1 MLPFLNRKEEQ
12 NRLEKLIRRPEG
24 SLAVLY
30 GRRRCGKSRL
40 IHEVL
45 PKGRSVYYVGDDRE
59 RALQRAGLASE
70 IARLIPGFDRVTYPE
85 WDALFARWWDETK
98 PGMVLA
104 LDEFPALVSAAKEI
118 PSLLQKHFDHKQSRG
133 AHLILAGSSQSMMQ
147 GLVLDRTA
155 PLFGR
160 ASEILNIS
168 PLPAGWIQ
176 RALKVKDPVEAV
188 EAYSVW
194 GGVPRYWELAA
205 EHPNLDSAL
214 QDIVLSPLGAL
225 YEEPTRILLDDMR
238 DMTQVNS
245 ILSLIGRGC
254 HRSSEIAGRLRK
266 PATSLSR
273 PLQRLVE
280 LGLIRRISPFGISP
294 RQSKR
299 TTYQISDP
307 FLLFWFR
314 VVEPNRS
321 QLEARQT
328 KTVAL
333 DIRRSFPHHI
343 GGIWEELA
351 RESVP
356 RIEIWNRTWRPASR
370 WWGTNL
376 DREQM
381 EIDIVAESSDGRS
394 VLLGEAKWSD
404 KANPASLLRELQQKA
419 ESAPFVRGRKVYFAL
434 WLKQSATAP
443 KEAKV
448 LRPRDVL
455 RSLR

>member
-1 MLPFLNRKEEQ
+1 MLPFLDRKEEK
-12 NRLEKLIRRPEG
+12 NRLEKLLRRPEG
-24 SLAVLY
+24 SLGVLF

-40 IHEVL
+40 IHEIL
-45 PKGRSVYYVGDDRE
+45 PKSRSVYYVGDDRE
-59 RALQRAGLASE
+59 SALQRAGLARE
-70 IARLIPGFDRVTYPE
+70 IARVVPGFDRVTYPE

-118 PSLLQKHFDHKQSRG
+118 PSLLQKHIDHKQSKG
-133 AHLILAGSSQSMMQ
+133 AHIILAGSSQSMMQ

-160 ASEILNIS
+160 ASEILKIP

-176 RALKVKDPVEAV
+176 RALSITDPIEALR
-188 EAYSVW
+188 AYSVW

-205 EHPNLDSAL
+205 EHPNLDGAL
-214 QDIVLSPLGAL
+214 QQIVLSPLGAL

-254 HRSSEIAGRLRK
+254 HRSSEIAGRLGK

-280 LGLIRRISPFGISP
+280 LGLIRRMVPFGASS
-294 RQSKR
+294 RQAKR
-299 TTYQISDP
+299 TLYQIADP
-307 FLLFWFR
+307 FLMFWFR
-314 VVEPNRS
+314 FVEPNRS

-328 KTVAL
+328 KTVTL
-333 DIRRSFPHHI
+333 DIHRRFPHHI
-343 GGIWEELA
+343 GETWEELA
-351 RESVP
+351 RRSVP
-356 RIEIWNRTWRPASR
+356 CTKIWNQIWRPASR

-376 DREQM
+376 DREPM
-381 EIDIVAESSDGRS
+381 ELDVVAESSDGHS
-394 VLLGEAKWSD
+394 LLIGEAKWAD
-404 KANPASLLRELQQKA
+404 EEDPARLLRNLQRKA
-419 ESAPFVRGRKVYFAL
+419 EMAPFVRGREVHFAL
-434 WLKQSATAP
+434 WLKQSSTGL
-443 KEAKV
+443 KGVKI

-455 RSLR
+455 RALR